1 MTCIDMKCNW
11 WLHATKL
18 SGSTFFRIKK
28 YIEGHTC
35 SSDVL
40 QKEHRQASSWLIGQ
54 CIKSKFEEA
63 DRVYRPNEI
72 KQDMK
77 LEFGINISYD
87 KAWRARESALN
98 SIRGS
103 HEGSYATLPLYCA
116 MLEMK
121 NPSIVTHIEID
132 GTNHFKYFF

>member
-1 MTCIDMKCNW
+1 MLAMRKNFEFKVKKSTKDLLVLACIDTKCNW
-11 WLHATKL
+11 WLRATKPP
-18 SGSTFFRIKK
+18 GSTFFRIKK

-77 LEFGINISYD
+77 LEFGINIIII
-87 KAWRARESALN
+87 KHGEQ
-98 SIRGS
+98 
-103 HEGSYATLPLYCA
+103 EKVP
-116 MLEMK
+116 
-121 NPSIVTHIEID
+121 
-132 GTNHFKYFF
+132 